1 MITIA
6 ENEKA
11 IAPGKKAQERLNARE
26 LRDAIEKH
34 ADWLDSRGETG
45 LRADLSG
52 KNLEGADLVDAR
64 LADSL
69 LHKTVLK
76 GADLTLTDFRDAT
89 LVQANLS
96 ETNLLGTEFQQ
107 ANLQAADLRG
117 ATGLLGA
124 QLAGSN
130 LFGATL
136 PDSLSPSAGL
146 KLVRQVADKAAWL
159 LGLALLSNGLV
170 WLRIFTTQDSP
181 LVKNG
186 SALPFAG
193 LQADVPFIPFY
204 LFGPVV
210 ILCLYLWFHLS
221 MQRLWDGI
229 AQLPAIFPDGTKL
242 DGCLPWFARWTA
254 RAHFKW
260 LRASQSPLA
269 FVESAA
275 AVLMLYWVAPA
286 TLLLF
291 WARYMTLEDLRG
303 TTLHVLLVVG
313 AVTAAMN
320 FPRMAGK
327 SFRSGARKVAAPDN
341 PSNVILSRV
350 FRAVPIGIGVL
361 LFLLSAGTLL
371 GVPHDYRNT
380 TNSRSFAASRWA
392 PNLLWTFGY
401 NPFAQL
407 TEADVSTKPFGWTG
421 RDEEL
426 SQVKGANLNRTRLR
440 YIQAYGAFL
449 AKARLWQS
457 DLRSACLSEADL
469 REANLRQ
476 ADLRFAALDGAR
488 LARASLP
495 EADLANSDLDR
506 ADLDE
511 ANLSFAQ
518 LSEATLLDAKLDGAN
533 LYKSDAHSASLQ
545 RASLKKADLREANL
559 EGANLTA
566 ASLSESYLI
575 STNLSA
581 ARLKGADLSKA
592 ILTSANLRK
601 ADLSGTLLSGAVLRD
616 ADVTGANLQDA
627 DLRGVEGFGATQ
639 ACTAASLHGAQ
650 MDDNLQQQI
659 TTLCGNLH

>member
-1 MITIA
+1 MITIV

-11 IAPGKKAQERLNARE
+11 IGPARKPIERPNARE
-26 LRDAIEKH
+26 LRDAAEKH
-34 ADWLDSRGETG
+34 AEWLDSSGEAG
-45 LRADLSG
+45 IRADLAG
-52 KNLEGADLVDAR
+52 KNLEGADLVGAR

-69 LHKTVLK
+69 LHKTILK

-89 LVQANLS
+89 LVQANLAGA
-96 ETNLLGTEFQQ
+96 NLLATEFQQ

-117 ATGLLGA
+117 ATGLLSA

-130 LFGATL
+130 LFGAML
-136 PDSLSPSAGL
+136 PEPVSPSAGL
-146 KLVRQVADKAAWL
+146 KLVRQVAGKAAWL
-159 LGLALLSNGLV
+159 LSLALLLNGLV
-170 WLRIFTTQDSP
+170 WLRIFTTQDAQ
-181 LVKNG
+181 LVKNA

-193 LQADVPFIPFY
+193 MQTAVPFIPFY

-242 DGCLPWFARWTA
+242 DACLPWFARWTA
-254 RAHFKW
+254 RSHFKW
-260 LRASQSPLA
+260 LRVSQSPLA
-269 FVESAA
+269 FLESAA

-313 AVTAAMN
+313 GVTAAMN

-327 SFRSGARKVAAPDN
+327 AFRPGTRKVVNPEN
-341 PSNVILSRV
+341 PSNVILLRV
-350 FRAVPIGIGVL
+350 LRAAPLGIGAV

-371 GVPHDYRNT
+371 GVPHDFRNT
-380 TNSRSFAASRWA
+380 MNSRISTASRWA
-392 PNLLWTFGY
+392 PELLWTAGY

-407 TEADVSTKPFGWTG
+407 TETDVSTKPFAWTG
-421 RDEEL
+421 RDAEL
-426 SQVKGANLNRTRLR
+426 SQVKGANLNHLRLR
-440 YIQAYGAFL
+440 YVQAYRAFL
-449 AKARLWQS
+449 AKARLWQA
-457 DLRSACLSEADL
+457 DLRNASLSEADL

-476 ADLRFAALDGAR
+476 ADLRFAMLDGAR

-495 EADLANSDLDR
+495 EANLANSDLDR
-506 ADLDE
+506 ADLGD
-511 ANLSFAQ
+511 ANLSFAV
-518 LSEATLLDAKLDGAN
+518 LSESTLLDAELDGAN
-533 LYKSDAHSASLQ
+533 LYKSDARAASLQ

-559 EGANLTA
+559 EGANLMA

-575 STNLSA
+575 STNLGA
-581 ARLKGADLSKA
+581 ARLKGADLSRA

-601 ADLSGTLLSGAVLRD
+601 ADLSGTLLAGAVLRD
-616 ADVTGANLQDA
+616 ADLTGANLQNA
-627 DLRGVEGFGATQ
+627 DLRGVEGLGAIQ
-639 ACTAASLHGAQ
+639 ACSASSLRGAQ
-650 MDDNLQQQI
+650 MDDALQQQVA
-659 TTLCGNLH
+659 TLCGNLR